1 MRKKYQII
9 VKDEE
14 PFEKIRKKLN
24 KINIQNYFVYKQGQA
39 IFNIEIDDDKNKE
52 KVFSILNDF
61 GIDIKETSYTLLK
74 VKGFFDNIGNFKNSL
89 ERWQL
94 FCEELD
100 KNNIKYSYAPW
111 DLESNKASVFYVEI
125 TENNRL
131 NVVNILDKYYMT
143 YEKELI

>member
-1 MRKKYQII
+1 MQKKYQII

-24 KINIQNYFVYKQGQA
+24 RINIRNYFVYKQEQA
-39 IFNIEIDDDKNKE
+39 IFNIEIVDDKNKE
-52 KVFSILNDF
+52 KVFSILSDF
-61 GIDIKETSYTLLK
+61 GIDMKEAPYTLLK
-74 VKGFFDNIGNFKNSL
+74 VKGFFHNISNFKNSL
-89 ERWQL
+89 ERCQL

-100 KNNIKYSYAPW
+100 KNNIEYSYAPW
-111 DLESNKASVFYVEI
+111 DLESNKASVFLIEI

-131 NVVNILDKYYMT
+131 NVINILDKYCMT